1 MATRRRYV
9 IADSDPYTDGTVRPP
24 EELQAAVRR
33 VSTVPLTLG
42 HPPMDR
48 LGIPPD
54 QLLGKVDY
62 HYNAEGKRILGKVSY
77 YDEYWDRLPKE
88 LQKRVANHQNMPLS
102 PGFGFEWGDEPQTV
116 TNMVPHHLAV
126 LTDEK
131 PLCPLNKCGVNV
143 RMESNS
149 GFRMEQRTDAKDLD
163 AKDGSPKEEKTE
175 IQMLRDEVAEL
186 KDLLRESLIPK
197 KEEPVVVDHEV
208 EKQAETAPQKEPEPV
223 RTPAP
228 EPARE
233 TPASAPEPQDEL
245 ERDPILGG
253 IILRSRYDRSNKE

>member
-1 MATRRRYV
+1 MAIRRRYV
-9 IADSDPYTDGTVRPP
+9 VANSDPYTDGTVRPP

-33 VSTVPLTLG
+33 ISTVPLTLG

-54 QLLGKVDY
+54 QLLGKAEY
-62 HYNAEGKRILGKVSY
+62 QYNAEGKRMLAKVSY
-77 YDEYWDRLPKE
+77 YDEYFDRLSKE
-88 LQKRVANHQNMPLS
+88 LQAKVVNHQNMPLS
-102 PGFGFEWGDEPQTV
+102 PGFGFEWGDEPQTL
-116 TNMVPHHLAV
+116 TNIVPAHLAV

-175 IQMLRDEVAEL
+175 IQMLRDELAEV
-186 KDLLRESLIPK
+186 KDLLRESLAPK
-197 KEEPVVVDHEV
+197 KEEPVVVAHEV
-208 EKQAETAPQKEPEPV
+208 EKTQAETAPKKEPEPV
-223 RTPAP
+223 RAP

-233 TPASAPEPQDEL
+233 TPASAPEPQDEF
-245 ERDPILGG
+245 ERDPLTGG
-253 IILRSRYDRSNKE
+253 IILRSRHDRSKEV

>member
-1 MATRRRYV
+1 
-9 IADSDPYTDGTVRPP
+9 VRPA

-33 VSTVPLTLG
+33 ISTVPLTLG

-62 HYNAEGKRILGKVSY
+62 QYNAEGQRMYGKVSY
-77 YDEYWDRLPKE
+77 YNEYFDRLPKE
-88 LQKRVANHQNMPLS
+88 LQKRVANHQDMPLS
-102 PGFGFEWGDEPQTV
+102 PGFGFEWGDEPQTI

-163 AKDGSPKEEKTE
+163 AKEGSPKEEKTE
-175 IQMLRDEVAEL
+175 IQMLRDELAEL
-186 KDLLRESLIPK
+186 KDLLRESLVP
-197 KEEPVVVDHEV
+197 KEEPVVVEREA
-208 EKQAETAPQKEPEPV
+208 EKTQAEIAPQKEPEPV
-223 RTPAP
+223 RAPAP

-233 TPASAPEPQDEL
+233 TPASAPEPQDEF

-253 IILRSRYDRSNKE
+253 IILRSRHDRSKEHKT